1 MIEVPDACGVT
12 VALDEIGGV
21 AVLLALVELVTVGVT
36 VVEVEDEVDN
46 IWRFEKWAKPGS
58 C

>member
-1 MIEVPDACGVT
+1 MEVPDACGVT

-21 AVLLALVELVTVGVT
+21 AVPLTVVELVTVGVT
-36 VVEVEDEVDN
+36 MVEIEDEVDD
-46 IWRFEKWAKPGS
+46 ICRFEKWAKPGS